1 MNDAAQENQ
10 QAPSSE
16 ADRLA
21 EAFRAFNRVSE
32 ELTGAYASLQGQVA
46 QLTTELAAANGA
58 LNRELREKAAL
69 TERLALL
76 LDALPAGVV
85 VLAPDGRVAQ
95 ANPAAESILG
105 RALEGHV
112 WEELAAAVLQPAGA
126 TSEWLVASTAEQEGR
141 RVALEVTEL
150 DSAGGRIVLVNDITE
165 AHRQKT
171 EAARRDRLAAMGE
184 MAASLA
190 HQLRTP
196 LAAALLYTANLR
208 EPGLPERLRT
218 ECADKAVARLKSL
231 EHLIQDVLLFVRGE
245 VLGREPIPVAGLLAE
260 LAHVVEPVAATR
272 QVALTFRDES
282 AGAVLMGERKALFGA
297 LVNLLENALQAVE
310 ASGHVELTALTCQQK
325 IEFHVMDDGRGI
337 DPAHAERLFE
347 PFFTTRS
354 EGTGLG
360 LAIVRGVARAH
371 GGGIEVRGRPEGGSE
386 FVLSLPLQ
394 APGMLP

>member
-1 MNDAAQENQ
+1 MNEAVPHLQ
-10 QAPSSE
+10 QAASSE

-21 EAFRAFNRVSE
+21 EAFAAFNRVSE
-32 ELTGAYASLQGQVA
+32 ELTGAYASLQGQDA
-46 QLTTELAAANGA
+46 ELTTELAAANGA

-105 RALEGHV
+105 TALEGFA
-112 WEELAAAVLQPAGA
+112 WEEIAASLLQPAG
-126 TSEWLVASTAEQEGR
+126 TPREWLVAHAAGQGGR

-260 LAHVVEPVAATR
+260 LAQVVEPVAASR
-272 QVALTFRDES
+272 QVALAFRDES
-282 AGAVLMGERKALFGA
+282 GGAVLMGERKALVGA

-310 ASGHVELTALTCQQK
+310 SGGHVELKALACQGK
-325 IEFHVMDDGRGI
+325 MEFHVMDDGRGI
-337 DPAHAERLFE
+337 DPALAERLFE

-371 GGGIEVRGRPEGGSE
+371 GGGIEVQGRPEGGSE

>member
-1 MNDAAQENQ
+1 MNDTAQENR
-10 QAPSSE
+10 QAANSE

-21 EAFRAFNRVSE
+21 EAFAAFNRVSE

-46 QLTTELAAANGA
+46 QLTAELAAANGA

-85 VLAPDGRVAQ
+85 VLAPDGKVAQ
-95 ANPAAESILG
+95 ANPAAEHILG
-105 RALEGHV
+105 GVLEGFA
-112 WEELAAAVLQPAGA
+112 WEELVASLLQPAGA
-126 TSEWLVASTAEQEGR
+126 PREWLVEPGTAEGGR
-141 RVALEVTEL
+141 RVTLEVTEL

-165 AHRQKT
+165 AHRQKS

-208 EPGLPERLRT
+208 DPGLPERLRT

-260 LAHVVEPVAATR
+260 LAQVLEPVAAAR
-272 QVALTFRDES
+272 QVHLIFKDES
-282 AGAVLMGERKALFGA
+282 AGATLMGERKALFGA

-310 ASGHVELTALTCQQK
+310 SGGHVALTARAHQGK
-325 IEFHVMDDGRGI
+325 MEFHVVDDGRGI
-337 DPAHAERLFE
+337 DPALAGRLFE

-371 GGGIEVRGRPEGGSE
+371 GGGIEVLGRPEGGSE
-386 FVLSLPLQ
+386 FVLTVPLQ
-394 APGMLP
+394 ALQMLP